1 MKKIVECVPN
11 FSEGTNLNTINAIV
25 DEIKSVENV
34 VLLDIDPGQAANRTV
49 VTFAGEPEAV
59 KEAAFRAIRKAIE
72 LIDMTKH
79 KGEHP
84 RLGAVDVVPFVPVK
98 NITMEEVVKLS
109 HEVAQRV
116 ARELKVPVY
125 MYEHSATTPERK
137 SLADIRKGEYEGL
150 PEKLKDPNW
159 KPDYGEPI
167 FNPKSGAMVIGA
179 RDFLIAY
186 NINLNTKD
194 KKLANKIAK
203 EIREKGKLV
212 KQEDGTKVRV
222 PGKLKHVRA
231 IGWYIDE
238 YGIAQI
244 SINLTNYKE
253 TPLWK
258 VFETAEEEA
267 QKLGLRVTGSE
278 IVGLVPLDALLD
290 TGRHFLKK
298 QGKSR
303 GIPEKEILDIAIK
316 SLGLNEVARF
326 EPDKKI
332 IDYILKDKTKERLQ
346 HMTLSEFANELSI
359 DSPAP
364 GGGSVAALM
373 GALSAS
379 LSAMVSNLTHGKKKY
394 REFWEEMDEIGQRAQ
409 VLKDKYL
416 ELIDKDTEAFDNV
429 MAAFSLPKKTEED
442 KKIREQAIKEATIKA
457 TLIPLTVLKETLNLI
472 DLAESVAEKGNVNS
486 ISDAGVAAVAA
497 LSAAKSA
504 YLNVIINTASIDDN
518 EFNEKTNKE
527 AEEILKEIERRA
539 TSLFEKVKS
548 KINSKRDT

>member
-1 MKKIVECVPN
+1 MNKIVECVPN
-11 FSEGTNLNTINAIV
+11 FSEGRNPAVIKAIT
-25 DEIKSVENV
+25 DEIKNVENV
-34 VLLDIDPGQAANRTV
+34 VLLDVDPGQAANRTV

-59 KEAAFRAIRKAIE
+59 KEAAFRAIKKAIE
-72 LIDMTKH
+72 LIDMTRH

-109 HEVAQRV
+109 NEVAERV
-116 ARELKVPVY
+116 AKELNVPVY
-125 MYEHSATTPERK
+125 MYEYSATKPERK

-150 PEKLKDPNW
+150 PEKLKDPEW
-159 KPDYGEPI
+159 KPDYGEPV

-194 KKLANKIAK
+194 RKLAHKIAK

-222 PGKLKHVRA
+222 RGKLKHVRA

-267 QKLGLRVTGSE
+267 EKLGLRVTGSE

-290 TGRHFLKK
+290 TGKHFLEK

-303 GIPEKEILDIAIK
+303 GIPEKDIVDIAIK
-316 SLGLNEVARF
+316 SLGLNDVAPF

-332 IDYILKDKTKERLQ
+332 IDYMLKDASKERLRR
-346 HMTLSEFANELSI
+346 MTLVEFADELST

-373 GALSAS
+373 GALSAA
-379 LSAMVSNLTHGKKKY
+379 LSAMVTNLTHGKKKY
-394 REFWEEMDEIGQRAQ
+394 KDVWEKMDETGQKAQ
-409 VLKDKYL
+409 MLKYRYL
-416 ELIDKDTEAFDNV
+416 ELIDKDTQAFDRV
-429 MAAFSLPKKTEED
+429 MAAFSLPKKTEEE
-442 KKIREQAIKEATIKA
+442 KKIRENAIEEASKEAT
-457 TLIPLTVLKETLNLI
+457 LVPLTVLKETIELVKI
-472 DLAESVAEKGNVNS
+472 AEIVAEKGNVNS
-486 ISDAGVAAVAA
+486 VSDAGVAALAA

-504 YLNVIINTASIDDN
+504 YLNVIINTASLKDR
-518 EFNEKTNKE
+518 EFAESINKE
-527 AEEILKEIERRA
+527 AEAILKNVEEKA
-539 TSLFEKVKS
+539 SSVFEKVKS
-548 KINSKRDT
+548 KIHNPS

>member
-1 MKKIVECVPN
+1 MNKIVECVPN
-11 FSEGTNLNTINAIV
+11 FSEGRNPAVIKAIT
-25 DEIKSVENV
+25 DEIKNVENV
-34 VLLDIDPGQAANRTV
+34 VLLDVDPGQAANRTV

-59 KEAAFRAIRKAIE
+59 KEAAFRAIKKAIE
-72 LIDMTKH
+72 LIDMTRH

-109 HEVAQRV
+109 HEVAERV
-116 ARELKVPVY
+116 AKELNVPVY
-125 MYEHSATTPERK
+125 MYEYSATKPERK

-150 PEKLKDPNW
+150 PEKLKDPEW
-159 KPDYGEPI
+159 KPDYGEPV

-194 KKLANKIAK
+194 RKLAHKIAK

-290 TGRHFLKK
+290 TGKHFLEK
-298 QGKSR
+298 QGKSC
-303 GIPEKEILDIAIK
+303 GIPEKDIVDIAIK
-316 SLGLNEVARF
+316 SLGLNDVAPF

-332 IDYILKDKTKERLQ
+332 IDYMLKDASKERLRR
-346 HMTLSEFANELSI
+346 MTLAEFADELST

-373 GALSAS
+373 GALSAA
-379 LSAMVSNLTHGKKKY
+379 LSAMVTNLTHGKKKY
-394 REFWEEMDEIGQRAQ
+394 KDVWEKMDETGQKAQ
-409 VLKDKYL
+409 MLKYRYL
-416 ELIDKDTEAFDNV
+416 ELIDKDTQAFDRV
-429 MAAFSLPKKTEED
+429 MAAFSLPRKTEEE
-442 KKIREQAIKEATIKA
+442 KKIRENAIEEASKEAT
-457 TLIPLTVLKETLNLI
+457 LVPLTVLKETVNLI
-472 DLAESVAEKGNVNS
+472 EMAEIVAEEGNVNS
-486 ISDAGVAAVAA
+486 VSDAGVAATSA

-504 YLNVIINTASIDDN
+504 YLNVIINTASLKDR
-518 EFNEKTNKE
+518 EFAESINKE
-527 AEEILKEIERRA
+527 AEAILKNVEEKA
-539 TSLFEKVKS
+539 SSVFEKVKS
-548 KINSKRDT
+548 KIHNPS

>member
-1 MKKIVECVPN
+1 MDKIVECVPN
-11 FSEGTNLNTINAIV
+11 FSEGRNPAVIKAIT
-25 DEIKSVENV
+25 DEIESVENV
-34 VLLDIDPGQAANRTV
+34 VLLDVDPGQAANRTV
-49 VTFAGEPEAV
+49 VTFAGEPGAV
-59 KEAAFRAIRKAIE
+59 KEAAFRAIKKAIE

-109 HEVAQRV
+109 HEVAERV
-116 ARELKVPVY
+116 AKELNVPVY
-125 MYEHSATTPERK
+125 MYEYSATRPERK

-150 PEKLKDPNW
+150 PEKLKDPEW
-159 KPDYGEPI
+159 KPDYGEPV
-167 FNPKSGAMVIGA
+167 FNPRSGAMVIGA

-194 KKLANKIAK
+194 RKLAHKIAR

-267 QKLGLRVTGSE
+267 QKIGLRVTGSE
-278 IVGLVPLDALLD
+278 IVGLVPLDAILE
-290 TGRHFLKK
+290 TGKHFLAK

-303 GIPEKEILDIAIK
+303 GIPEKDIVEIAIK
-316 SLGLNEVARF
+316 SLGLNDVAPF
-326 EPDKKI
+326 EPERKI
-332 IDYILKDKTKERLQ
+332 IDYMLKDASKERLRR
-346 HMTLSEFANELSI
+346 MRVAEFADELST

-394 REFWEEMDEIGQRAQ
+394 QEVWEEMDKIGQKAQ
-409 VLKDKYL
+409 SLKDRYL
-416 ELIDKDTEAFDNV
+416 ELIDKDTEAFNCV
-429 MAAFSLPKKTEED
+429 MAAFSLPRKTEED
-442 KKIREQAIKEATIKA
+442 KKIREEAIQNASKKA
-457 TLIPLTVLKETLNLI
+457 TLIPLTVLKETLKLI
-472 DLAESVAEKGNVNS
+472 EISEIVAEKGNVNS
-486 ISDAGVAAVAA
+486 VSDAGVAAITA
-497 LSAAKSA
+497 LGAAKSA
-504 YLNVIINTASIDDN
+504 YLNVIINTASLNDRTFAEN
-518 EFNEKTNKE
+518 TSKE
-527 AEEILKEIERRA
+527 AEEVLKEVEKRA
-539 TSLFEKVKS
+539 NAVFEKVKE
-548 KINSKRDT
+548 KINSR

>member
-11 FSEGTNLNTINAIV
+11 FSEGSNLNTINAIV

-486 ISDAGVAAVAA
+486 ISDTGVAAVAA